1 MAATIPTF
9 AFMRVKLSRWIALGF
24 GSGLAPVMPGTVG
37 TLCAWVL
44 FLILDQAVQSLA
56 TASVSKDLIWLG
68 ILTTGLWLGSWACDR
83 TGRDLGVADHGA
95 MVWDEFIAF
104 WLVLWVLD
112 ASTMSFSSQFWA
124 FIAFRF
130 FDMVKPP
137 PIRYFDQRL
146 KSGFG
151 VMFDDLLAAFYTLLL
166 IAWFNS

>member
-1 MAATIPTF
+1 MAAINPTF
-9 AFMRVKLSRWIALGF
+9 SFMRVRFSRWVALGF
-24 GSGLAPVMPGTVG
+24 GAGLAPVMPGTVG
-37 TLCAWVL
+37 TLCAWIL
-44 FLILDQAVQSLA
+44 FLFLDHAAQVLA
-56 TASVSKDLIWLG
+56 TELIGKNLIWIS
-68 ILTTGLWLGSWACDR
+68 ILCGGLWLGSWACDR

-112 ASTMSFSSQFWA
+112 AASLSFSAQLWA
-124 FIAFRF
+124 FVVFRF

-137 PIRYFDQRL
+137 PIRYFDRHF

-166 IAWFNS
+166 LAFLS